1 MDGQLEGYLIALHGS
16 THHALDLSINR
27 IIRGEVD
34 GLSKKFCPTAPELSS
49 VIRTEMDWVAKQIE
63 IAKDRAAIADHRVDP
78 VRPKLFEERAADARA
93 KMEAEGRRFLFE
105 ADSFSA
111 AASSRRN
118 LRPGSV
124 YVGILGAWYG
134 PDGSLHEPEIRRVSD
149 DEMQEILR
157 ADMFE
162 PEQPQEEPVAEVDPP
177 AEPAPEPEFQDVEF

>member
-16 THHALDLSINR
+16 THHALDVSINR
-27 IIRGEVD
+27 IIRGEID

-49 VIRTEMDWVAKQIE
+49 VIRTEMEWIAKQIE

-134 PDGSLHEPEIRRVSD
+134 PEGSPQEPEVQPISD

-162 PEQPQEEPVAEVDPP
+162 PEQPAAEVEPP
-177 AEPAPEPEFQDVEF
+177 AELAPEPEFQDVEF